1 MQSEDEDP
9 SDFAAAMRARFKGPP
24 VQGQTAA
31 AERRREEARRP
42 GIQDRRAIRRSN
54 RTAQLNLKVAP
65 EFKRVVFA
73 GADQEGVLLVEHVE
87 RAVMYY
93 QKHGMRK

>member
-1 MQSEDEDP
+1 MKIRQTSRRP
-9 SDFAAAMRARFKGPP
+9 CARAQGPP

-87 RAVMYY
+87 GPSCTT
-93 QKHGMRK
+93 KSTG